1 MKTRP
6 STLILAVLAIT
17 TVLASTAE
25 ASTRRQT
32 FGVRRNTKI
41 QQPAFVNVEQ
51 SSASVAADDA
61 LLVQDTLLESSS
73 STPSPP
79 RVIAESARAAA
90 IACIS
95 AAAISGARCAIEVIG
110 L

>member
-1 MKTRP
+1 MKTRT

-25 ASTRRQT
+25 ASTRRPT

-41 QQPAFVNVEQ
+41 QQPAFFNVEQ
-51 SSASVAADDA
+51 SSASVAADDV
-61 LLVQDTLLESSS
+61 LVQDILLESSS
-73 STPSPP
+73 STQSPP

>member
-1 MKTRP
+1 MKTCP

-17 TVLASTAE
+17 AVLSTAE
-25 ASTRRQT
+25 ASTRRPT

-51 SSASVAADDA
+51 SSASMTADDA
-61 LLVQDTLLESSS
+61 LLVQDALLESSS
-73 STPSPP
+73 STQSPP

>member
-1 MKTRP
+1 MKTRT

-17 TVLASTAE
+17 TVLASTTE
-25 ASTRRQT
+25 ASTRRPT

-51 SSASVAADDA
+51 SSASVAADDV
-61 LLVQDTLLESSS
+61 LVQDILLESSS
-73 STPSPP
+73 STQSPP